1 MQKTKATVLNMTA
14 AGLIFSNIHDA
25 SIPELTRIRTIASV
39 PFGGKYRMID
49 FALSN
54 LVNSGITKVGIITHY
69 NYQSLLDHIGTGK
82 DWDLARRSGG
92 IKILPPFITAFDS
105 SAASSVYATRL
116 EALLGVMN
124 FIGRCNEDYI
134 VTSDC
139 DLICNIDIAD
149 VLRQHEA
156 TDADITIVSKKI
168 NPDDYPLT
176 THTEVLTAD
185 DQGNLLDVVDY
196 TPRTGEIDISLN
208 VMVFKRTYLQN
219 ILLDAAAHGYTAFY
233 RDIVSRNIGQDK
245 IMVYHYDGY
254 YSMVGSLTSFFESN
268 MKLLGSEA
276 REGLFGIKNRPVLT
290 KVRNSPPT
298 KYSSDAKV
306 TDSLIADGC
315 VIEGQVEN
323 SILFR
328 GVKVGK
334 GTIVRNSILMQ
345 DTYVGSDVALN
356 CVVTDKNVIIKDGR
370 VLSGHETMPF
380 FIGKGGMI

>member
-1 MQKTKATVLNMTA
+1 MTA

-25 SIPELTRIRTIASV
+25 SIPELTRLRTIASV

-54 LVNSGITKVGIITHY
+54 MVNSGITKVGIITHY

-92 IKILPPFITAFDS
+92 IKILPPFITAYDS
-105 SAASSVYATRL
+105 SAASSVYSTRL

-139 DLICNIDIAD
+139 DVICNIDIED
-149 VLRQHEA
+149 VIKCHEA
-156 TDADITIVSKKI
+156 NNADITIVSKKI
-168 NPDDYPLT
+168 NPTEYPLT
-176 THTEVLTAD
+176 NHTEVLTSD

-196 TPRTGEIDISLN
+196 TPRTDEIEISLN

-219 ILLDAAAHGYTAFY
+219 ILLDAAAHGYRAFY

-245 IMVYHYDGY
+245 IMVYRYDGY
-254 YSMVGSLTSFFESN
+254 YSMVGSLASFFESN
-268 MKLLGSEA
+268 MKLLEREA
-276 REGLFGIKNRPVLT
+276 REGLFGIKNRPILT

-306 TDSLIADGC
+306 SDSLIADGC
-315 VIEGQVEN
+315 VIEGHVEN

-345 DTYVGSDVALN
+345 DTYVGNDAALN
-356 CVVTDKNVIIKDGR
+356 CVVADKNVIIKDGR

-380 FIGKGGMI
+380 FIGKGGLI